1 MVLPQTSGVARAE
14 KLMRQALGHAAHTL
28 AGDVPVAALVFG
40 PGDELLA
47 AATNRREADGDPTA
61 HAEVL
66 AIRKAAALGRDGWRL
81 SDCTLVVTLEPCC
94 MCAGAIMGARVKEII
109 FGAFEPR
116 TGACGSVWDLLRDPG
131 TLHHPEVRGG
141 VLAAECEELLKKFFL
156 GLRRP
161 ESQL

>member
-1 MVLPQTSGVARAE
+1 MVLPQSAGVARAE
-14 KLMRQALGHAAHTL
+14 NLMREALAYASHTP

-66 AIRKAAALGRDGWRL
+66 AIQQAAALGLDGWRL
-81 SDCTLVVTLEPCC
+81 NDCTLVVTLEPCC
-94 MCAGAIMGARVKEII
+94 MCAGAIMGARVKEVI

-141 VLAAECEELLKKFFL
+141 VLAAQCQHLLTQFFL
-156 GLRRP
+156 DLRCD
-161 ESQL
+161 

>member
-1 MVLPQTSGVARAE
+1 MVLPPTIGVARAE
-14 KLMRQALGHAAHTL
+14 KLMRQAIAHAAHTPVE
-28 AGDVPVAALVFG
+28 DVPVAALVFG

-61 HAEVL
+61 HAEIL
-66 AIRKAAALGRDGWRL
+66 AIQQAAALGRDGWRL

-141 VLAAECEELLKKFFL
+141 VLAAECEELLTEFFL
-156 GLRRP
+156 NLRC
-161 ESQL
+161 E